1 MRFCTACGGPV
12 IGHAPAPVS
21 QPAAEKLSTHLRVM
35 GVLWVVYSILR
46 VFMGAMTLAVSHYFL
61 PMMSSFM
68 PRDVSPVPIV
78 AMLHGVYAFTF
89 VYSVAAGIAGIVAAS
104 GLLQRKPWG
113 RVMALVMAF
122 ISVINIPFGTAIG
135 VYTLVVLLSSNAGE
149 NYRRIAV
156 PA

>member
-1 MRFCTACGGPV
+1 M
-12 IGHAPAPVS
+12 
-21 QPAAEKLSTHLRVM
+21 
-35 GVLWVVYSILR
+35 VYSILR
-46 VFMGAMTLAVSHYFL
+46 VFMGAMTLAASHYFL

-89 VYSVAAGIAGIVAAS
+89 VYSVAAGIAGIVAAW

-135 VYTLVVLLSSNAGE
+135 V
-149 NYRRIAV
+149 
-156 PA
+156 